1 MVLRASPKTDILVIV
16 KKYKCFKRMDNYYMG
31 GSFLCGFYFD
41 KNGQGWMNGVEG
53 RPDMGGR
60 Q

>member
-1 MVLRASPKTDILVIV
+1 
-16 KKYKCFKRMDNYYMG
+16 MDNYYMG

-41 KNGQGWMNGVEG
+41 KDGQGWMNGVEG